1 MTETPPANASQVLQV
16 SQTETEPS
24 TPLLETDYEAIAAAV
39 METDRGR
46 WFLQEYA
53 RRNRNA
59 DTQSVLTAINK
70 LEKRISENDTAPKQ
84 ATSVALLSHDLI
96 DLAGAISQ
104 VKKEVAELG
113 GQGNDPDH
121 FNSATVELEAIV
133 EQTESAT
140 SEILEAAEKIQEVT
154 WILREEGASETQC
167 DIIDSKIVEVYTA
180 CSFQDLT
187 GQRSNKVVQLVG
199 YVERRIASMMNILG
213 LSDDEIS
220 SPSNTASSD
229 NTPSESAPGL
239 TPEQRKDTRPDA
251 KLLNGPAMTGEGNEQ
266 GDVDALF
273 DDVVFNEAPDFGSD
287 TSGLMDPEMLSAE
300 ADDETSETSSFDN
313 PEASDE
319 DVTSSSADDDDL
331 EFRPLETEPEEASG
345 DDFTAVSSTVTS
357 VEDEEAE
364 IAPESVDTAQKADF
378 GKDSERANTPEAAD
392 VFGFDVYGDGQLVE
406 LQDAEILSEPAEE
419 EIVKSAQ
426 ATQPKQDIFE
436 IDPLSYG
443 GATIGETENAELD
456 EKLEAETDGAP
467 KMVVGLPGDFDV
479 DSHVADM
486 FVGSGDVD
494 AKSADDPAPTGNE
507 ENDLIDGQDIFEAE
521 SIDVDSDA
529 SDDEAAVVLAHDGD
543 AESAFADAMV
553 ADHDDHETD
562 NQNLH
567 PQDALVSDDFAAAD
581 AEEPIA
587 QYPSEEETPGE
598 IAAGTVEAAD
608 DVFDEDAIDDAFANL
623 EADAALEAEKAS
635 EAISLETAELDIA
648 ENTEVEAGDRE
659 QVPAE
664 AEAIAVDEPAL
675 HEAINAAEDLIGQ
688 SLESP
693 TTASAKEPEYPDD
706 EYTVEERIALFS

>member
-167 DIIDSKIVEVYTA
+167 DIIESKIVEVYTA

-251 KLLNGPAMTGEGNEQ
+251 KLLNGPAMSGEGNEQ

-331 EFRPLETEPEEASG
+331 ELRPLETEPEEASG
-345 DDFTAVSSTVTS
+345 DDFAAVSSTVTS

-443 GATIGETENAELD
+443 GATIGETENSELD

-587 QYPSEEETPGE
+587 QNPSEEETPGE
-598 IAAGTVEAAD
+598 IAAGTLEAAD

-693 TTASAKEPEYPDD
+693 TTVSAEEPEYLDD